1 MEEKFYYSSSQL
13 ATIIQ
18 NISLTLFVI
27 GLIVGVIACTENIVI
42 GISVVVGVIIFFL
55 LLYSLGEIIKLLHDI
70 RENTEHLRDRI
81 EER

>member
-18 NISLTLFVI
+18 NIALTLFVI

-42 GISVVVGVIIFFL
+42 GISIVVGVIIFFL

-81 EER
+81 EEK

>member
-18 NISLTLFVI
+18 NIALTLFVI

-81 EER
+81 EEK

>member
-18 NISLTLFVI
+18 NIALTLFVI
-27 GLIVGVIACTENIVI
+27 GLIVGVIVCTENIVI
-42 GISVVVGVIIFFL
+42 GISVVVGIIIFFL

-81 EER
+81 EEK

>member
-18 NISLTLFVI
+18 NVTITLLVI
-27 GLIVGVIACTENIVI
+27 GLIAGVIICTENIGI
-42 GISVVVGVIIFFL
+42 GIAVVVGVIIFFL

-70 RENTEHLRDRI
+70 RENTEHLRDKI
-81 EER
+81 EEK

>member
-18 NISLTLFVI
+18 NIALTLFVI

-81 EER
+81 EGK